1 VGEQAKAK
9 SVPRDSRNFRAQTK
23 AIVDEQ
29 WEANYRAKVRAAPT
43 TNKTRRLIPSKVR
56 RRISRPMSQSNELRQ
71 PTLVLIERSEVH
83 FDENL
88 DTKTA
93 VWMIPRNL

>member
-1 VGEQAKAK
+1 
-9 SVPRDSRNFRAQTK
+9 
-23 AIVDEQ
+23 
-29 WEANYRAKVRAAPT
+29 
-43 TNKTRRLIPSKVR
+43 
-56 RRISRPMSQSNELRQ
+56 MSQSNELRQ

-93 VWMIPRNL
+93 VWMIPRSL